1 MAVVGCHKGCK
12 LRTERLRSCK
22 TFAMDTISWN
32 DFAKINLRVGTVL
45 EVRPFP
51 EALKPAYQL
60 WVDFGVELGTLKT
73 SAQITDYYMP
83 ESLKGRQV
91 IAVVNFPPKQI
102 GPFLSECLILGALD
116 PNGVVLLSTDQPVAN
131 GIRIA

>member
-1 MAVVGCHKGCK
+1 
-12 LRTERLRSCK
+12 
-22 TFAMDTISWN
+22 MDTISWN